1 MHIQSKSSHVPRLL
15 QSVPE
20 SSFQCFHITKM
31 VVAVAVAVVGV
42 MITLV
47 IST

>member
-1 MHIQSKSSHVPRLL
+1 MHIQSKSSQVPRLL

-20 SSFQCFHITKM
+20 SSFPCFHITKM
-31 VVAVAVAVVGV
+31 VVAVAVVGV
-42 MITLV
+42 MITLF